1 MDVIAIKMDIAED
14 DLEKIITRN
23 VKNDNEKNEIN
34 FADGY
39 RMLSEVINVLL

>member
-1 MDVIAIKMDIAED
+1 MDIAED

-23 VKNDNEKNEIN
+23 VKSENKTNEIN
-34 FADGY
+34 FSDGY